1 MRVLADTSALVAL
14 MDSDDPQHRAAYD
27 AWEAVLAGPTPPLLT
42 TLTLLEVLAVLPR
55 RYGMDAVASF
65 CEHHLPLTEL
75 YTVETPVLLT
85 AVDTWLA
92 ARRRNLSL
100 VDVVSFV
107 VMRREGITQA
117 FTIDPHFAEQGFQC
131 VPGA

>member
-1 MRVLADTSALVAL
+1 MRVLLDTSALIAMMDEGDPMHSQTCHAWRDLVAG
-14 MDSDDPQHRAAYD
+14 AAQP
-27 AWEAVLAGPTPPLLT
+27 VVT
-42 TLTLLEVLAVLPR
+42 TLTLAEVLAVLPR
-55 RYGMDAVASF
+55 RFGMGAASVF
-65 CEHHLPLTEL
+65 CDRHLPLMEL
-75 YTVETPVLLT
+75 HTVETPVLLT

-92 ARRRNLSL
+92 AQRRSLSL